1 MLQNQK
7 AAYSLYEVHASQQA
21 NIKAFACDL
30 LISFLS
36 MVSELGYQRFFLMY
50 TNKHVGKR
58 SLYSIRLEFFSTAP
72 CYLHAQCRVH
82 LEIINA
88 AGGETH
94 SGQFRYSNMSQPRNL
109 PKLTS
114 THRTATKFGKHSHF
128 IDRNHLF

>member
-36 MVSELGYQRFFLMY
+36 MVSELGDQRFFLMY

-58 SLYSIRLEFFSTAP
+58 RSLYSIRLELFGTAP

-82 LEIINA
+82 LEIFNA
-88 AGGETH
+88 VDGETH
-94 SGQFRYSNMSQPRNL
+94 SGQLRYSMSQPRNF
-109 PKLTS
+109 P
-114 THRTATKFGKHSHF
+114 
-128 IDRNHLF
+128 

>member
-72 CYLHAQCRVH
+72 CCLHAQCRVH
-82 LEIINA
+82 LDVINA
-88 AGGETH
+88 AGGEAQ
-94 SGQFRYSNMSQPRNL
+94 SGQLRYS
-109 PKLTS
+109 
-114 THRTATKFGKHSHF
+114 TAA
-128 IDRNHLF
+128 

>member
-7 AAYSLYEVHASQQA
+7 AAYSLHEVHASQQA

-30 LISFLS
+30 LVSFLSMVSELGYQRFFSFLS
-36 MVSELGYQRFFLMY
+36 MVSELGYQRFFLIY
-50 TNKHVGKR
+50 INKHGERR

-94 SGQFRYSNMSQPRNL
+94 SGQLRYSA
-109 PKLTS
+109 S
-114 THRTATKFGKHSHF
+114 TAA
-128 IDRNHLF
+128 

>member
-36 MVSELGYQRFFLMY
+36 MVSELVYQRFFLMY

-58 SLYSIRLEFFSTAP
+58 RSLYSIRPEFFSTAP
-72 CYLHAQCRVH
+72 CYLHAQCTLH

-94 SGQFRYSNMSQPRNL
+94 SGQ
-109 PKLTS
+109 
-114 THRTATKFGKHSHF
+114 
-128 IDRNHLF
+128 